1 MSPNRTELV
10 RLLALT
16 LGAFATVV
24 LSAPA
29 TGSAAAVAEPV
40 QSGVSGVLVGAWKTQ
55 TSTLRDGPTHNVEG
69 MIFFFTESDWSVLFF
84 VVDDDG
90 NPQRG
95 SAESGTY
102 ELNGET
108 LTLTHLYNAAG
119 GEAVEGLA
127 ASEWGMRIN
136 ERQQAPTEPT
146 RIDLSGERLTIYFPS
161 GNHMTFTRSS

>member
-29 TGSAAAVAEPV
+29 TRSAAAVAKPV
-40 QSGVSGVLVGAWKTQ
+40 QSGAPGVLVGAWKTQ
-55 TSTLRDGPTHNVEG
+55 TYTLKDGPTHNVEG
-69 MIFFFTESDWSVLFF
+69 MIFFTESDWSVLFF

-102 ELNGET
+102 ELDGEA
-108 LTLTHLYNAAG
+108 LTFTHLYNAAG
-119 GEAVEGLA
+119 GAAVEGLA
-127 ASEWGMRIN
+127 ASEWRMRIN
-136 ERQQAPTEPT
+136 ERRQAPAEAT
-146 RIDLSGERLTIYFPS
+146 RIDLSGERLTIHFPS